1 MYDCDQARLS
11 WKKEMKVMGDKG
23 MLSSW
28 KSQDYMKMM
37 NAKKH

>member
-1 MYDCDQARLS
+1 MYDCNEAWLS
-11 WKKEMKVMGDKG
+11 WKKEMKVMDDKG

-37 NAKKH
+37 NT